1 MLENTHPV
9 GALERSL
16 DKRGQQVRIRMVP
29 ELSHR
34 LQSLTYDFGYF
45 CHLLPLTYL
54 RTFTC
59 GRFDLLLG
67 ERYAP
72 GFLRQT
78 ATNIDPEVTH
88 IDFNCLLRLPP
99 AHPAPA

>member
-9 GALERSL
+9 TALERSL

-34 LQSLTYDFGYF
+34 LQSLTYDFGYL
-45 CHLLPLTYL
+45 CHITATYL

-67 ERYAP
+67 ERCAP
-72 GFLRQT
+72 GFLRQP
-78 ATNIDPEVTH
+78 ASNIDSQVTH
-88 IDFNCLLRLPP
+88 IDLNRFLRLPP
-99 AHPAPA
+99 AHPTAA

>member
-1 MLENTHPV
+1 MLENTQPV

-45 CHLLPLTYL
+45 CHVTAAYL
-54 RTFTC
+54 RSFTC

-67 ERYAP
+67 ERCAP
-72 GFLRQT
+72 GFLRQP
-78 ATNIDPEVTH
+78 ATNIDPEVTD
-88 IDFNCLLRLPP
+88 IDLNCFERLPP
-99 AHPAPA
+99 AHATPA